1 MLKAIVKFLQG
12 LNSNKSPSEIAVAC
26 SLGVLLGFMPKNNA
40 LWFIILIFF
49 FFVRLNKGAYILIT
63 ALVSLFAW
71 CLDPFFN
78 DIGYKILTYPKFE
91 NFFSMLLDVPFVSF
105 TKFNDSIVMG
115 SLAFSLALF
124 IPVFFLMR
132 ILVLLWR
139 KMIAPIIIKYKVWQF
154 LTGLPVVKKAI
165 DIAGELKQ

>member
-1 MLKAIVKFLQG
+1 
-12 LNSNKSPSEIAVAC
+12 
-26 SLGVLLGFMPKNNA
+26 
-40 LWFIILIFF
+40 
-49 FFVRLNKGAYILIT
+49 
-63 ALVSLFAW
+63 
-71 CLDPFFN
+71 
-78 DIGYKILTYPKFE
+78 
-91 NFFSMLLDVPFVSF
+91 MLLDVPFVSF

-139 KMIAPIIIKYKVWQF
+139 KMIAPIIIKSKVWQF